1 MLFLLVHIHIALD
14 IRHFEVMFMFR
25 VNFFLLLLL
34 VYGDTRSCGGFI
46 VVDSFRVLAVDAF
59 ALVHAFDTLAVAI
72 AIFFETLAILAT
84 ATLTNLY
91 NRVRKTLEDLKEHFG
106 QRRKKIH
113 TRTFFFLT
121 SKASG
126 LLCKSS

>member
-25 VNFFLLLLL
+25 INFFLLLLL

-91 NRVRKTLEDLKEHFG
+91 NRIELERHW
-106 QRRKKIH
+106 RI
-113 TRTFFFLT
+113 
-121 SKASG
+121 
-126 LLCKSS
+126 